1 MARHACYLLLTC
13 LLCVF
18 CVSAQRR
25 GQKSSPD
32 SLIARGEAA
41 LRQGRYAEAKTF
53 FEEAEKL
60 PGVDEAEVNAGLA
73 LAELQLGHYEAAR
86 QREAKVLQLVSKP
99 HELAEAHNLIGTAW
113 LRESYETPA
122 PLKTQGLRTA
132 EEEFRQALA
141 LDPLFDSAYFNLG
154 TVLSQQGHAAGAAA
168 AFKASIEAASKNP
181 ESAGSLP
188 LERQGLAPAFAAAD
202 SQGRTVS
209 LESLRGRF
217 VLLDFWATWCPPC
230 IRALPIIRQLA
241 TFFPVNQFALISIDE
256 DSDNR
261 PRWSSFTSQQ
271 NMDWTQIWDQNSRI
285 YYGFHSF
292 GLAAPPDMILPRY
305 VFIDPEGFLLHIYTG
320 TDRVGTMAG
329 EIVRTV
335 NAAHADS
342 RTRLPE
348 GQSKKS
354 AEFRSAPVEEVLGDN
369 ARLLDDLLFLRA
381 HNQPNELRHAPS
393 ERRRAARSLAEYQGR

>member
-1 MARHACYLLLTC
+1 MARRACCLVLTC

-25 GQKSSPD
+25 EQKSSPD
-32 SLIARGEAA
+32 SLIVHGEAA
-41 LRQGRYAEAKTF
+41 LRAGRYAEAKTL

-60 PGVDEAEVNAGLA
+60 PGVDEAEVHAGVA
-73 LAELQLGHYEAAR
+73 LAELELGHYEAAR
-86 QREAKVLQLVSKP
+86 QQEAKVLQLVSKP
-99 HELAEAHNLIGTAW
+99 HELAEAHALIGTAW
-113 LRESYETPA
+113 LRESYETPT
-122 PLKTQGLRTA
+122 PLKTEKLRTA
-132 EEEFRQALA
+132 EDEFRQAVA
-141 LDPLFDSAYFNLG
+141 LDPLLDSAYFNLG
-154 TVLSQQGHAAGAAA
+154 TALSQQGYPAEAAA

-188 LERQGLAPAFAAAD
+188 LERQGLAPAFTVAD

-230 IRALPIIRQLA
+230 IHALPIIRGLA
-241 TFFPVNQFALISIDE
+241 TFLPANQFALISIDE
-256 DSDNR
+256 DSDNQ
-261 PRWSSFTSQQ
+261 PRWSSFTSQHS
-271 NMDWTQIWDQNSRI
+271 MDWTQIWDQNSRI

-335 NAAHADS
+335 KAAQADS
-342 RTRLPE
+342 QTP
-348 GQSKKS
+348 
-354 AEFRSAPVEEVLGDN
+354 
-369 ARLLDDLLFLRA
+369 
-381 HNQPNELRHAPS
+381 
-393 ERRRAARSLAEYQGR
+393 